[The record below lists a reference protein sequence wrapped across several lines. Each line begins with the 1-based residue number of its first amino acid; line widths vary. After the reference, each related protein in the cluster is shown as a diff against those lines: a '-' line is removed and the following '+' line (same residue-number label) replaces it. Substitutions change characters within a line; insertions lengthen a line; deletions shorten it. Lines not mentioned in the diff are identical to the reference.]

1 MTFSA
6 DDQALHKPRFCDG
19 SIMRHVI
26 VMAGTGTIGLMAVF
40 LVDFLNL
47 FYISRLGDTRFTAA
61 IGFANAIS
69 FLQVSVCI
77 GMSIGITVITA
88 RLIGAKQHDRAG
100 HVVGSFLVLMTLIMV
115 SIGGI
120 ITLFRR
126 PILYSLGAEGLV
138 LDQASHFIA
147 VVSPFLFFIGLGMAL
162 SGLLRAVG
170 DAKRSMY
177 ITIVGA
183 CVTAVLDPLFIL
195 FFHWGLEGAAISTVC
210 SRAAVAAFG
219 FYSLRNY
226 SLIKKPL
233 WKRIFHDSYPVF
245 VIALPAILTNLATP
259 VGSVFVVKMMARF
272 GSDAISGQTAIDR
285 IVPVAFAFVF
295 ALTGSVG
302 PILSQNFGA
311 GLRER
316 MCETLMV
323 SLKLVCLCVLCA
335 WLVFFLGEELIIKMF
350 ALKGVGVEL
359 MRLFC
364 HWVILGNLFL
374 GMLFVSNTVFN
385 NLGYPLLSTV
395 FNWGRATLGTIP
407 FVWYGTTYGPKGI
420 LIGQALGVFPFG
432 CLAVICSFYVLRHIK
447 VNPPLS

>member
-6 DDQALHKPRFCDG
+6 DNLSLHKPRFCEG

-61 IGFANAIS
+61 IGFANVIS
-69 FLQVSVCI
+69 FLQVSICI

-100 HVVGSFLVLMTLIMV
+100 HIVGSFLFLMVVIMV
-115 SIGGI
+115 VIGVV

-126 PILYSLGAEGLV
+126 PILHMLGAEGLV
-138 LDQASHFIA
+138 LDQSSQFIA
-147 VVSPFLFFIGLGMAL
+147 IISPFLFFIGLGMAL

-183 CVTAVLDPLFIL
+183 LVTAVLDPLFIL
-195 FFHWGLEGAAISTVC
+195 FFHWGIEGAAVSTVC

-219 FYSLRNY
+219 FYSLTNY
-226 SLIKKPL
+226 DLIKKPA
-233 WKRIFHDSYPVF
+233 WKRIFSDSYPVF

-259 VGSVFVVKMMARF
+259 VGSVFIIKTMARF

-302 PILSQNFGA
+302 PIISQNFGS

-316 MCETLMV
+316 MIETLMV
-323 SLKLVCLCVLCA
+323 SLKLVCLCVFCA
-335 WLVFFLGEELIIKMF
+335 WIIFFLGEEWVIRMF
-350 ALKGVGVEL
+350 ALKGDGIQL

-385 NLGYPLLSTV
+385 NLGYPLLSTL

-407 FVWYGTTYGPKGI
+407 FVWYGSVYGPKGI
-420 LIGQALGVFPFG
+420 LIGQAVGVFPFG
-432 CLAVICSFYVLRHIK
+432 CFSVICAFYVLHHIK
-447 VNPPLS
+447 VHSLYK